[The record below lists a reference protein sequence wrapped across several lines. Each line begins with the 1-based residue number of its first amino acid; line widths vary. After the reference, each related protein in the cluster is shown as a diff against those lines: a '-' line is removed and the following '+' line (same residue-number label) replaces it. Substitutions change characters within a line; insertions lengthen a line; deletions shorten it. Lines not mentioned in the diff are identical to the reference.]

1 MQSACRAKNPSAS
14 VFTDTPSLRARGAYP
29 DLLVMPLKNQ
39 ITEDMKS
46 AMKAGDKDRL
56 KTVRLIMAAIKQV
69 EVDQR
74 IEIDDAGVLSVLEK
88 MVKQRRD
95 SVEQFEKGGRD
106 DLAAIEKAE
115 IEVLEAYLP
124 EQLSADEI
132 TALVDEII
140 AATGAEGMRDMGK
153 VMGQIKA
160 RAAGR
165 ADMGAVSATVKER
178 LGAL

>member
-1 MQSACRAKNPSAS
+1 
-14 VFTDTPSLRARGAYP
+14 
-29 DLLVMPLKNQ
+29 MPLKNQ

-95 SVEQFEKGGRD
+95 SVEQFERGGRD

-115 IEVLEAYLP
+115 IDVLGTYLP

>member
-1 MQSACRAKNPSAS
+1 
-14 VFTDTPSLRARGAYP
+14 
-29 DLLVMPLKNQ
+29 
-39 ITEDMKS
+39 MKS

-69 EVDQR
+69 EVDKR
-74 IEIDDAGVLSVLEK
+74 IELDDAGVLSVLDK

-95 SVEQFEKGGRD
+95 SVTQFEKGGRD

-115 IEVLEAYLP
+115 IEVLAEYLP
-124 EQLSADEI
+124 EQLSAEELA
-132 TALVDEII
+132 ALVDEVI
-140 AATGAEGMRDMGK
+140 AATGAAGMQDMGK